1 VNTKATA
8 LLLAAAAL
16 LFAFVYF
23 VERPLR
29 LAARVPPNQRVLPD
43 LDPSKITS
51 VQVQVA
57 GGVRTIRADKT
68 NQLWQLT
75 QPDPYPASGALIE
88 RFLQLL
94 AQWDW
99 QACIDHPESWD
110 QYGLVSDQFTLLLTQ
125 EDGQQRILKIGR
137 LAPAGDQVYLNV
149 RGSAQILV
157 AAPDL
162 LSLLPTNQFRWRDLT
177 VLNLEGVPFLQIMVR
192 STNSDFVLERPATNG
207 LWKMTKP
214 IEARADT
221 PKINDWLAQLQSLRV
236 QGFPADDARG
246 PEASAAPG
254 AAPNL
259 QLDLTFLRDFSETNK
274 LLELQVGNSPA
285 GRTNRALARRLQ
297 PPGLIEIDNAPL
309 APWEGDWIN
318 FLDRHLLG
326 LSPGL
331 IGSIAVSGADIG
343 KFSVERTADGTWRVN
358 CADGETFPADEM
370 LMKEW
375 FFNLTNI
382 QVVIPRSPTAD
393 KSLFGLD
400 NPAGPLL
407 RYQVFSA
414 PATGQTNPL
423 MADLL
428 FGLGTNQPLRIYEM
442 GGDEKYVN
450 SIDPQQFSLL
460 PNACWELRDR
470 AIWHF
475 QSNQVTAID
484 IHQLGADLRYTRDTN
499 NQWVLPRKYYQITP
513 VQPAIEETLYQM
525 GRLRA
530 IYWSGCGDEHLER
543 FGFDQADYRIS
554 FEVNNNG
561 RMETNT
567 IQFGKPSPH
576 LHPYASIVR
585 DGRRLIFEFPVDLYS
600 NLVAGYL
607 GIPEVYH
614 RSQQGL

>member
-1 VNTKATA
+1 
-8 LLLAAAAL
+8 
-16 LFAFVYF
+16 
-23 VERPLR
+23 
-29 LAARVPPNQRVLPD
+29 
-43 LDPSKITS
+43 
-51 VQVQVA
+51 VQ
-57 GGVRTIRADKT
+57 K
-68 NQLWQLT
+68 
-75 QPDPYPASGALIE
+75 
-88 RFLQLL
+88 
-94 AQWDW
+94 
-99 QACIDHPESWD
+99 
-110 QYGLVSDQFTLLLTQ
+110 
-125 EDGQQRILKIGR
+125 
-137 LAPAGDQVYLNV
+137 
-149 RGSAQILV
+149 
-157 AAPDL
+157 
-162 LSLLPTNQFRWRDLT
+162 
-177 VLNLEGVPFLQIMVR
+177 
-192 STNSDFVLERPATNG
+192 
-207 LWKMTKP
+207 
-214 IEARADT
+214 
-221 PKINDWLAQLQSLRV
+221 
-236 QGFPADDARG
+236 
-246 PEASAAPG
+246 
-254 AAPNL
+254 
-259 QLDLTFLRDFSETNK
+259 
-274 LLELQVGNSPA
+274 
-285 GRTNRALARRLQ
+285 
-297 PPGLIEIDNAPL
+297 
-309 APWEGDWIN
+309 
-318 FLDRHLLG
+318 
-326 LSPGL
+326 
-331 IGSIAVSGADIG
+331 
-343 KFSVERTADGTWRVN
+343 TADGSWRVN

>member
-1 VNTKATA
+1 MNTKATA
-8 LLLAAAAL
+8 LLLAAAAC

-68 NQLWQLT
+68 NQVWQLT

-99 QACIDHPESWD
+99 QTCIDHPESWD

-177 VLNLEGVPFLQIMVR
+177 VLNLEGVPFLQIMVH

-343 KFSVERTADGTWRVN
+343 KFSVEKAADGAWRVN

-450 SIDPQQFSLL
+450 SIDPRQFSLL

-561 RMETNT
+561 LMETNT

-585 DGRRLIFEFPVDLYS
+585 GGRRLIFEFPVDLYS

>member
-1 VNTKATA
+1 
-8 LLLAAAAL
+8 
-16 LFAFVYF
+16 
-23 VERPLR
+23 
-29 LAARVPPNQRVLPD
+29 
-43 LDPSKITS
+43 
-51 VQVQVA
+51 VQIQVG

-99 QACIDHPESWD
+99 QTSIDHPESWD
-110 QYGLVSDQFTLLLTQ
+110 QYGLVSDQFTLLLNQ
-125 EDGQQRILKIGR
+125 EDGRQRILKIGR

-162 LSLLPTNQFRWRDLT
+162 LNLLPTNQLQWRDLT
-177 VLNLEGVPFLQIMVR
+177 VLNLDGVPFLRIMAH

-221 PKINDWLAQLQSLRV
+221 PKINDWLARLQALRV
-236 QGFPADDARG
+236 KGFPAEDARG

-254 AAPNL
+254 APPNL

-297 PPGLIEIDNAPL
+297 PAGLIEIDNGPL

-331 IGSIAVSGADIG
+331 IGSIAVSGAG
-343 KFSVERTADGTWRVN
+343 VGSFTVQKAADGSWRVK

-382 QVVIPRSPTAD
+382 QVEIPRSPTAD

-407 RYQVFSA
+407 RYRVFSA
-414 PATGQTNPL
+414 PASGQTNPL

-428 FGLGTNQPLRIYEM
+428 FGLGTNRPPRIYEM

-460 PNACWELRDR
+460 PNANWELRDC

-475 QSNQVTAID
+475 QSNQVAAID
-484 IHQLGADLRYTRDTN
+484 IHQMGADLRYTRDTN

-513 VQPAIEETLYQM
+513 VQAAIEETLYQM

-530 IYWSGCGDEHLER
+530 VYWSGCGDEHLEQ

-554 FEVNNNG
+554 IEVNNNG
-561 RMETNT
+561 RMETNA

-600 NLVAGYL
+600 NLVADYL
-607 GIPEVYH
+607 GIPEAYH
-614 RSQQGL
+614 HVQQGL

>member
-1 VNTKATA
+1 MNTKATA
-8 LLLAAAAL
+8 LLLAAAAA
-16 LFAFVYF
+16 LFAFIYY

-29 LAARVPPNQRVLPD
+29 LAALVPPNQRVLPN
-43 LDPSKITS
+43 LDPAKITS
-51 VQVQVA
+51 VQIQVA

-75 QPDPYPASGALIE
+75 QPQAYPASGALID

-99 QACIDHPESWD
+99 QSSIDHPESWD
-110 QYGLVSDQFTLLLTQ
+110 QYGLVRDQFTLLLNQ
-125 EDGQQRILKIGR
+125 EDGEQRILKIGQ

-157 AAPDL
+157 ASPEL
-162 LSLLPTNQFRWRDLT
+162 LSLIPSNQFQWRDLT
-177 VLNLEGVPFLQIMVR
+177 VLDLDRVPFLQLKVH
-192 STNSDFVLERPATNG
+192 STNWDFVLERPTTNG

-221 PKINDWLAQLQSLRV
+221 PKINEWLAQLQALRV
-236 QGFPADDARG
+236 QGFPPDDARG
-246 PEASAAPG
+246 PDTSATAGPT
-254 AAPNL
+254 PNL
-259 QLDLTFLRDFSETNK
+259 QLDLTFLRDPGETTNK
-274 LLELQVGNSPA
+274 VLELQVVNSPP
-285 GRTNRALARRLQ
+285 GRTNRALARRLS
-297 PPGLIEIDNAPL
+297 PSGLIEIDSAPL
-309 APWEGDWIN
+309 VPWEGDWIN

-326 LSPGL
+326 FSPGL
-331 IGSIAVSGADIG
+331 IGSIAVSGAG
-343 KFSVERTADGTWRVN
+343 LEKFTVQKTAGGSWRVN
-358 CADGETFPADEM
+358 CADGDTFPADEL

-375 FFNLTNI
+375 FFELTNI

-407 RYQVFSA
+407 RYQLFCA
-414 PATGQTNPL
+414 PAAGQTNPL

-428 FGLGTNQPLRIYEM
+428 FGRGTNQPPKIYEM

-450 SIDPQQFSLL
+450 SIDPQQFDLL
-460 PNACWELRDR
+460 PNACWELRDL

-475 QSNQVTAID
+475 QTNQVVAID

-499 NQWVLPRKYYQITP
+499 NQWVAPRGYLVTP

-525 GRLRA
+525 GQLHA
-530 IYWSGCGDEHLER
+530 IYWSGCGDDHLER

-554 FEVNNNG
+554 FEINNNG
-561 RMETNT
+561 RIETNT
-567 IQFGKPSPH
+567 IQFGKPASP
-576 LHPYASIVR
+576 LPHPYASIMR
-585 DGRRLIFEFPVDLYS
+585 DGRRLIFEFPVSIYS

-607 GIPEVYH
+607 GIPEAYH
-614 RSQQGL
+614 RVQ